1 MRDVAQTSGSAFAG
15 LDEHTR
21 SDLKTIWPVIEAG
34 LPSALDA
41 FYDHLSATPETA
53 EILENGPGIDTL
65 KQAHAEHW
73 RTVFNDGPDAGYLEH
88 AAGADGFHARLGLTP
103 RRYIAACAVI
113 QPLLFRLISKKYK
126 RSADALRY
134 CTALTLAIAA
144 DTDLALETHGGSGEA
159 DKLKNQILNMADTLE
174 REIDQTVEEV
184 TLQANRVADL
194 TNSLALAAN
203 EMTTL
208 VNEVRQ
214 ATDVTASNV
223 NSVAAATE
231 ELSASS
237 QEIASQVSESAALTN
252 QATSS
257 ADDARNQVA
266 ALEEAT
272 TNISS
277 VVDLIN
283 SIAAQTKL
291 LALNATIEAARAGEA
306 GKGFA
311 VVASEVKS
319 LAQQTE
325 HAIQDVSQ
333 HTADVQTASRY
344 SVDAITGIASKISEV
359 NGIASG
365 VATAVEEQQ
374 AATSEI
380 GRSSNEASEMTAQV
394 AEAIARVAEHADRTN
409 KSAGAIETLAK
420 NVSVNVEDMKRRL
433 SVVVRS
439 SSQAN
444 RRAMTRVPTVIG
456 ARFRFGTLDEDGFIA
471 DLSPRGALLL
481 CENQENAVPGTAGH
495 IVLESGLR
503 IPAQVIAATS
513 LGMHVGLENLDKTA
527 ADAVSSMIDRAMT
540 ENDAFREI
548 CEAAADEAMDA
559 LSGAIGSG
567 RISHEDM
574 FDTYYSV
581 IPGTNPV
588 QFSTRFVE
596 LTDELLMPIQERYK
610 AKDERIRFIAATDRN
625 GYIGTHNKIYS
636 QPQRPDDPVWNA
648 ANCRNRRIFDDRAG
662 LLAAGNKEPFQ
673 LQTYIRDM
681 GGEQKV
687 LLKEIDC
694 PITLSGQHWGNMR
707 CAFVP

>member
-1 MRDVAQTSGSAFAG
+1 MTDAAQTSRLAFAG
-15 LDEHTR
+15 LDKNTLA
-21 SDLKTIWPVIEAG
+21 DMKAIWPVIEAG
-34 LPSALDA
+34 LPSVLDA
-41 FYDHLSATPETA
+41 FYTHVSAAPETA
-53 EILENGPGIDTL
+53 AILEKGPGIDAL
-65 KQAHAEHW
+65 KRAQTEHW
-73 RTVFNDGPDAGYLEH
+73 RTVFNDGFSAEHLERAIRIGKIH
-88 AAGADGFHARLGLTP
+88 AKIGLTP
-103 RRYIAACAVI
+103 RWYIGAYTFT
-113 QPLLFRLISKKYK
+113 QPLLFKLIAKKYK
-126 RSADALRY
+126 RTEDALRY
-134 CTALTLAIAA
+134 CNAVARAVAI
-144 DTDLALETHGGSGEA
+144 DMDLALEAYSSSEETE
-159 DKLKNQILNMADTLE
+159 KLKDQILNMADTLE

-194 TNSLALAAN
+194 TNGLAVAAN
-203 EMTTL
+203 EMAAL

-214 ATDVTASNV
+214 ATDVTANNV

-237 QEIASQVSESAALTN
+237 QEIASQVSESAALTH
-252 QATSS
+252 QATAS
-257 ADDARNQVA
+257 ADDARSQVA

-325 HAIQDVSQ
+325 NAIQDVSQ
-333 HTADVQTASRY
+333 HTANVQTATRS
-344 SVDAITGIASKISEV
+344 SVDAITGIATKIGEV

-394 AEAIARVAEHADRTN
+394 ADAIARVAEHADRTS

-420 NVSVNVEDMKRRL
+420 NVSINVGDMKRRL

-439 SSQAN
+439 SNQAD
-444 RRAMTRVPTVIG
+444 RRTTNRVPTVIN
-456 ARFRFGTLDEDGFIA
+456 ATFKFGDIDQKGFIA

-481 CENQENAVPGTAGH
+481 CDKQEEAVPGTVGH
-495 IVLESGLR
+495 IGLASGLK
-503 IPAQVIAATS
+503 IPARVVAATS
-513 LGMHVGLENLDKTA
+513 LGIHVGLERMDQTA
-527 ADAVSSMIDRAMT
+527 AGAVASMIEQAMS
-540 ENDAFREI
+540 ENDTFREI
-548 CEAAADEAMDA
+548 CEVAAREAAEAM
-559 LSGAIGSG
+559 SNAISSR
-567 RISHEDM
+567 RISLDDL
-574 FDTYYSV
+574 FDTHYA
-581 IPGTNPV
+581 IMHGTNPV
-588 QFSTRFVE
+588 QYSTKFVD
-596 LTDELLMPIQERYK
+596 LTDEILTPIQERHK
-610 AKDERIRFIAATDRN
+610 ARDERIRFIAATDRN
-625 GYIGTHNKIYS
+625 GYIGTHNKVYA
-636 QPQRPDDPVWNA
+636 QPQRPNDPVWNA

-681 GGEQKV
+681 GGGQKV

>member
-1 MRDVAQTSGSAFAG
+1 
-15 LDEHTR
+15 
-21 SDLKTIWPVIEAG
+21 
-34 LPSALDA
+34 
-41 FYDHLSATPETA
+41 
-53 EILENGPGIDTL
+53 
-65 KQAHAEHW
+65 
-73 RTVFNDGPDAGYLEH
+73 
-88 AAGADGFHARLGLTP
+88 
-103 RRYIAACAVI
+103 
-113 QPLLFRLISKKYK
+113 
-126 RSADALRY
+126 
-134 CTALTLAIAA
+134 
-144 DTDLALETHGGSGEA
+144 
-159 DKLKNQILNMADTLE
+159 MADTLE

-194 TNSLALAAN
+194 TNGLALAAN
-203 EMTTL
+203 EMAAL

-214 ATDVTASNV
+214 ATDVTANNV

-237 QEIASQVSESAALTN
+237 QEIATQVSESAALTN
-252 QATSS
+252 QATAS
-257 ADDARNQVA
+257 ADDARSQVA

-325 HAIQDVSQ
+325 NAIQDVSQ
-333 HTADVQTASRY
+333 HTANVQTATRS
-344 SVDAITGIASKISEV
+344 SVDAITGIASKIGEV

-394 AEAIARVAEHADRTN
+394 ADAIGRVAEHADRTS
-409 KSAGAIETLAK
+409 KSVVAIETLAK
-420 NVSVNVEDMKRRL
+420 NVSVNLSDMKRRL

-439 SSQAN
+439 SGQAD
-444 RRAMTRVPTVIG
+444 RRGTDRVPTVIEAG
-456 ARFRFGTLDEDGFIA
+456 IEFGNIKEKGFIA

-481 CENQENAVPGTAGH
+481 CDKQETAMPQTQGH
-495 IVLESGLR
+495 IVLANGVR
-503 IPAQVIAATS
+503 IPARVVAATS
-513 LGMHVGLENLDKTA
+513 LGLHVGFDNLASSA
-527 ADAVSSMIDRAMT
+527 AEAVATMIEQAMG
-540 ENDAFREI
+540 ENDTFREI
-548 CEAAADEAMDA
+548 CEAAAKEATEA
-559 LSGAIGSG
+559 LAGKISEG
-567 RISHEDM
+567 RISVEDM
-574 FDTYYSV
+574 FDSHYTV
-581 IPGTNPV
+581 IQGTNPV
-588 QFSTRFVE
+588 QFSTKFVD
-596 LTDELLMPIQERYK
+596 LTDQVLTPIQERYK

-625 GYIGTHNKIYS
+625 GYIGTHNKAVS

-681 GGEQKV
+681 GGGQKV

>member
-1 MRDVAQTSGSAFAG
+1 MPDIAQTSRLAFAG
-15 LDEHTR
+15 LDKNTL
-21 SDLKTIWPVIEAG
+21 SDMKAIWPVIEAG
-34 LPSALDA
+34 LPSVLDA
-41 FYDHLSATPETA
+41 FYEHISAAPETA
-53 EILENGPGIDTL
+53 GILEKGPGIDAL
-65 KQAHAEHW
+65 KRAQTEHW
-73 RTVFNDGPDAGYLEH
+73 RCVFNDGFDDAHLQRAIRIGRI
-88 AAGADGFHARLGLTP
+88 HARIGLTP
-103 RRYIAACAVI
+103 RWYIGAYAFI
-113 QPLLFRLISKKYK
+113 QPLLFRLIAKKYK
-126 RSADALRY
+126 RTEDALRY
-134 CTALTLAIAA
+134 CNAVSRAIAI
-144 DTDLALETHGGSGEA
+144 DMDLALEAYSSSDEA
-159 DKLKNQILNMADTLE
+159 VKLQNQILNIADTLE

-184 TLQANRVADL
+184 TLQANRVAGL
-194 TNSLALAAN
+194 TNSLAEAAN
-203 EMTTL
+203 DMAAL

-214 ATDVTASNV
+214 ATDVTANNV

-237 QEIASQVSESAALTN
+237 QEIATQVSESATLTN

-257 ADDARNQVA
+257 ADDARNQVS

-283 SIAAQTKL
+283 TIAAQTKL

-325 HAIQDVSQ
+325 NAIQDVSQ
-333 HTADVQTASRY
+333 HTSNVQAATRN
-344 SVDAITGIASKISEV
+344 SVDAITGIAAKINEV
-359 NGIASG
+359 NGIATG

-394 AEAIARVAEHADRTN
+394 ADAIARVAEHADRTS

-420 NVSVNVEDMKRRL
+420 NVSVNVGDMKRRL
-433 SVVVRS
+433 AIVVRS
-439 SSQAN
+439 SSQAD
-444 RRAMTRVPTVIG
+444 RRANDRVPTVIE
-456 ARFRFGTLDEDGFIA
+456 ADIEFGDLREKGFIA

-481 CENQENAVPGTAGH
+481 CDNQETATPDTNGH
-495 IVLESGLR
+495 ISLANGLR
-503 IPAQVIAATS
+503 IPARVVAATS
-513 LGMHVGLENLDKTA
+513 LGLHVGLTNLTEDTA
-527 ADAVSSMIDRAMT
+527 AAVSAMMEQAMG
-540 ENDAFREI
+540 ENDVFREI
-548 CEAAADEAMDA
+548 CQEAAKEASDA
-559 LSGAIGSG
+559 LNAAIQSG
-567 RISHEDM
+567 RISLEDM
-574 FDTYYSV
+574 FDSHYTA
-581 IPGTNPV
+581 IPGTNPI
-588 QFSTRFVE
+588 QFSTKFVE
-596 LTDELLMPIQERYK
+596 LTDEILTPIQERGK
-610 AKDERIRFIAATDRN
+610 ARDERIRLLCATDRN
-625 GYIGTHNKIYS
+625 GYIGTHNKVVS

-662 LLAAGNKEPFQ
+662 LLAAGNREPHQ

-681 GGEQKV
+681 GGGKKV

-694 PITLSGQHWGNMR
+694 PITLSEQHWGNMR